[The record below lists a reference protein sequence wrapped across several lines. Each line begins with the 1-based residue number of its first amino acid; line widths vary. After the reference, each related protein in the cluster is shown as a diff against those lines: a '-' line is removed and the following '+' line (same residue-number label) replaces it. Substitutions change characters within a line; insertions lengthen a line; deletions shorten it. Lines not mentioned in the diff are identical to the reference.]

1 MEESLLHFQI
11 KVGVVVWFSPPF
23 YVQLHSIDLC
33 HCFSMYMYLQFQ
45 YCASYS
51 LNINFQSVH
60 VSDTVNHNLCIYSSE
75 NEEKIDLTLYC
86 TCILKCKR
94 MLTLLVMVSYTVI

>member
-1 MEESLLHFQI
+1 MYQWVSKGFFLFVGGPDRLPRSPYLQCKWLRMEESLLHFQI

-23 YVQLHSIDLC
+23 YVPLHSNDLC
-33 HCFSMYMYLQFQ
+33 HCFSMYMYLQSQ

-60 VSDTVNHNLCIYSSE
+60 VS
-75 NEEKIDLTLYC
+75 
-86 TCILKCKR
+86 
-94 MLTLLVMVSYTVI
+94 